1 MLNYARNIVFPKGE
15 GHDPAFRRM
24 EARREG
30 GE

>member
-1 MLNYARNIVFPKGE
+1 MLNYTRNIVFPKGE
-15 GHDPAFRRM
+15 GHDLTFRRI